1 MAITFIVVIRSCL
14 QLAENYFNLV
24 NAAVANR
31 NYTAFD
37 SLAIESERLNALVNV
52 IGVLDSDVV
61 SSTAELTNSSKAVPC
76 SRDRRINA
84 QTVEVRLY
92 TENVLGNSNHVPSSS
107 TCEP

>member
-37 SLAIESERLNALVNV
+37 SLAIESE
-52 IGVLDSDVV
+52 
-61 SSTAELTNSSKAVPC
+61 
-76 SRDRRINA
+76 
-84 QTVEVRLY
+84 
-92 TENVLGNSNHVPSSS
+92 
-107 TCEP
+107 